1 MKSNYLNNDRIYLR
15 AVEPEDLDIMYEMEN
30 DPEMWDVSSFTVP
43 YSKYLLKQYIE
54 GNQNDI
60 YSDKQLRLMINR
72 KSDNQVLGTIDIAD
86 FVPLHSRAAV
96 GIAIHSHF
104 RHEGYAKD
112 ALMLLCDYVF
122 DFLKIHQLYA
132 HISIENQDSVAL
144 FNSCGFMR
152 TGMLIDRL
160 KTKNGY
166 VDAIIMQKTNTL

>member
-86 FVPLHSRAAV
+86 FVP
-96 GIAIHSHF
+96 
-104 RHEGYAKD
+104 
-112 ALMLLCDYVF
+112 
-122 DFLKIHQLYA
+122 
-132 HISIENQDSVAL
+132 
-144 FNSCGFMR
+144 
-152 TGMLIDRL
+152 
-160 KTKNGY
+160 
-166 VDAIIMQKTNTL
+166 